1 MRHPHI
7 FLLLSSIF
15 LLGTGACLPHGHS
28 SSPAIVKPSGE
39 EVLPVKRVVMFQN
52 GVAYIERR
60 GKFEGDELR
69 LRVRP
74 TQIQDILKS
83 ISSGI
88 ARGKVTFSDEDEKIV
103 MRPEGLLDL
112 KVTATQEE
120 NRNRFNIR
128 ISWQSEDDSEK
139 KKKSLS
145 VK

>member
-1 MRHPHI
+1 M
-7 FLLLSSIF
+7 
-15 LLGTGACLPHGHS
+15 A
-28 SSPAIVKPSGE
+28 
-39 EVLPVKRVVMFQN
+39 
-52 GVAYIERR
+52 R
-60 GKFEGDELR
+60 GKRSFRHQSLQDKKS
-69 LRVRP
+69 
-74 TQIQDILKS
+74 IQDILKS

-88 ARGKVTFSDEDEKIV
+88 AKGKVTFSDEDEKII

-128 ISWQSEDDSEK
+128 ISWQVDDSNEK

>member
-1 MRHPHI
+1 M
-7 FLLLSSIF
+7 
-15 LLGTGACLPHGHS
+15 T
-28 SSPAIVKPSGE
+28 
-39 EVLPVKRVVMFQN
+39 
-52 GVAYIERR
+52 R
-60 GKFEGDELR
+60 GKRSFRHQSLQDKKS
-69 LRVRP
+69 
-74 TQIQDILKS
+74 IQDILKS

-128 ISWQSEDDSEK
+128 ISWQVEDDGEK